1 MSINPSSS
9 QHPQPAQ
16 SIGSR
21 EADTLAN
28 PFTADVCTGPF
39 DVSEARTIEGL
50 NRDTLERLTDAID
63 ERQRSAGRAAGQPLM
78 LLTAPRAGYGKTHLL
93 GRLAE
98 ASGRG
103 VTLLPLA
110 FRLDDEIGWPATAF
124 RACEALARAPGRRPG
139 WSRLREASAGVCAAL
154 LLRLIE
160 GGKLPCANPEQ
171 AMRVLASD
179 PSEIFSETG
188 SARLIGEWLRKHV
201 SQLRKP
207 LADTAAQMSGVNQ
220 MDLEEWIQAFL
231 NHAGSGDGKS
241 TAGLSTLA
249 SADRLS
255 CEVWLRLLALW
266 KPVVVLVDHLD
277 GFYRDERAGLRI
289 AMLLL
294 DMAEIA
300 GVHVVLS
307 LNQDVWQATFGHH
320 LPSALEDR
328 LTASQVLLRGLG
340 AEEAESLVRLRLQEA
355 GVAEGEAAKF
365 ARFLDSRR
373 YFLGRPVGS
382 VSVRNFLRHA
392 AAQWQIFS
400 KSSAFETGP
409 GSGGE
414 DEEETGPPALL
425 PAIAAPMPP
434 AAPLAAKAPEPGGV
448 RMFDA
453 ETTDYMKRVA
463 EGLAEPSPAL
473 PQQEIAAPVV
483 RTPQPA
489 VSLASP
495 AKDVA
500 AMPTLGSAAT
510 LKNQG
515 AFEKLREMLDK
526 LRAADAQAKTGAPA
540 APPPAQ
546 ANTVASRLSTL
557 MSSSPAAESQGSRE
571 ALLGRFEALRLQM
584 GAEADSRPLDMSRVM
599 DLIRLAGK
607 RFPLVQFAEV
617 ELPGLTGHTA
627 AKWTLQGNEIIFGV
641 GEFTDARYWK
651 VLAGFSMGR
660 LSALTEQAKATGEP
674 APQFKLVA
682 FKSEREAEAWA
693 AIWRTEIFP
702 SALRA
707 HVDAVHL
714 DTRSIAALYAMHRMI
729 KEAETGALRAEP
741 AHVISVLAREL
752 DFFWKRVTRPLSAAR

>member
-1 MSINPSSS
+1 MSNTPSSS
-9 QHPQPAQ
+9 HHPNPAQ

-21 EADTLAN
+21 EADALAN
-28 PFTADVCTGPF
+28 PFTDDVCTGPF
-39 DVSEARTIEGL
+39 EVSEAGTIEGL
-50 NRDTLERLTDAID
+50 NRETLDRLTDAID
-63 ERQRSAGRAAGQPLM
+63 ERQRTAGRAAGQPLM

-103 VTLLPLA
+103 VVLLPLA

-139 WSRLREASAGVCAAL
+139 WSRLREVSAGVCAAL

-207 LADTAAQMSGVNQ
+207 LADTAAQMSGVSQ
-220 MDLEEWIQAFL
+220 GDLEEWIQAFL
-231 NHAGSGDGKS
+231 NHAGTGDGKS
-241 TAGLSTLA
+241 SASLSALA

-266 KPVVVLVDHLD
+266 KPVIVLVDHLD

-294 DMAEIA
+294 DMADIV

-365 ARFLDSRR
+365 ARFLDARR

-409 GSGGE
+409 GSGGG
-414 DEEETGPPALL
+414 DDEETGPPALL
-425 PAIAAPMPP
+425 PVIAEPAPP
-434 AAPLAAKAPEPGGV
+434 AAPPAAKAPEPRGV

-473 PQQEIAAPVV
+473 PQQDTAAPVV
-483 RTPQPA
+483 RVALPP
-489 VSLASP
+489 ASP
-495 AKDVA
+495 PSPAPKDVA
-500 AMPTLGSAAT
+500 AMSTLGAAAT

-526 LRAADAQAKTGAPA
+526 LRAADAQAKTEPSAA
-540 APPPAQ
+540 APSQ
-546 ANTVASRLSTL
+546 ANTVASRLSNL
-557 MSSSPAAESQGSRE
+557 MSGGPVAESHGTRE

-641 GEFTDARYWK
+641 GDFTDPRYWK
-651 VLAGFSMGR
+651 VLAGFGMGR
-660 LSALTEQAKATGEP
+660 LSALSEQAKATGEP

-682 FKSEREAEAWA
+682 FKSEREAEAWG

-729 KEAETGALRAEP
+729 KEAESGALRAEP

-752 DFFWKRVTRPLSAAR
+752 DFFWKRVTRPLSGAR